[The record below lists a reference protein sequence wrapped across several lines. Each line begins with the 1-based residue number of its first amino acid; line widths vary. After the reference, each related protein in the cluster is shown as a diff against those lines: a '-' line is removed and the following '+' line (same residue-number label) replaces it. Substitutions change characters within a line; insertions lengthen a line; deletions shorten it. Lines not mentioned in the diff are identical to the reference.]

1 MSDNPARP
9 RSLVR
14 RIVRIPPVT
23 LILGFIFVAFP
34 LVVIGAMLNP
44 LPEFLLPESPWRD
57 VLSLFL
63 SMFQAAVAVVAYW
76 LFVRWV
82 EDRPVPEVS
91 LKKALPEF
99 LGGLAAGSILFAMTI
114 GTIWLLGYYQVVASN
129 GLAFIWAPLATA
141 VMAGIVE
148 EILFRALLFRLF
160 EEWLGSWM
168 ALGISAL
175 FFGFAHG
182 ANPNA
187 TLVSSAAIAL
197 EAGLLLAAAYM
208 VTRRLWLAAGIHL
221 AWNFVQGG
229 IFGVAVSG
237 IEQTGLLE
245 ANLSGPALLSGG
257 EFGAEASVVAVIFC
271 LLMAGA
277 FLYQARGKFTAPPW
291 RRKKA
296 EIVSLTQ

>member
-1 MSDNPARP
+1 MSESPP
-9 RSLVR
+9 KQRSLVR

-23 LILGFIFVAFP
+23 LILGFVFVALP
-34 LVVIGAMLNP
+34 MVVIGPVLNP
-44 LPEFLLPESPWRD
+44 LPGFLLPESPWRD
-57 VLSLFL
+57 VLSLLL
-63 SMFQAAVAVVAYW
+63 SLIRAAVAVVAYW
-76 LFVRWV
+76 LFVHWV
-82 EDRPVPEVS
+82 EDRPVPEIS
-91 LKKALPEF
+91 LKNAIPEF
-99 LGGLAAGSILFAMTI
+99 LSGLAAGSILFVLTI
-114 GTIWLLGYYQVVASN
+114 GTIWLLGYYQVVAFN

-187 TLVSSAAIAL
+187 TVVSSAAIAL

-237 IEQTGLLE
+237 IAQTGLLE

-257 EFGAEASVVAVIFC
+257 EFGAEASLVAVIFC
-271 LLMAGA
+271 LLLAVA
-277 FLYQARGKFTAPPW
+277 FLYQARNKFVPAPW
-291 RRKKA
+291 QRQKSA
-296 EIVSLTQ
+296 L